1 VGAEKVQGD
10 NLTAVW
16 EKVLQA
22 MQGFQVGLSG
32 IKRGSFMNQVRVFL
46 VDDHAVVRAG
56 IRMLLESKES
66 IDIVGEAESA
76 EEALIKI
83 PELEPDVVV
92 TDLTM
97 PGMSGIELTKTLKV
111 QLKKVRFIALSMHE
125 EPEYVQSFLEAGG
138 SGYVPKSSV
147 ETGLLDAVAAVSRG
161 EYYAPAKLLADLAKE
176 IARPDPYKNEK
187 LTQREREVVRYIAQG
202 LTYKEIS
209 SELGISEKTVAT
221 YRERAAEKLGIKTR
235 AELVRWALEHHIL
248 E

>member
-1 VGAEKVQGD
+1 
-10 NLTAVW
+10 
-16 EKVLQA
+16 
-22 MQGFQVGLSG
+22 MS
-32 IKRGSFMNQVRVFL
+32 QVRVFL

-56 IRMLLESKES
+56 IRMLLESKDS

-76 EEALIKI
+76 EEAIIKA
-83 PELEPDVVV
+83 PSANPDIIV

-97 PGMSGIELTKTLKV
+97 PGMSGIELTRTLKETL
-111 QLKKVRFIALSMHE
+111 QNTRYIALSMHE

-176 IARPDPYKNEK
+176 IAQPDPYRNEK
-187 LTQREREVVRYIAQG
+187 LTTREREVVKFIAQG
-202 LTYKEIS
+202 LTYKEIA

-235 AELVRWALEHHIL
+235 AELVRWALEHDML

>member
-1 VGAEKVQGD
+1 
-10 NLTAVW
+10 
-16 EKVLQA
+16 
-22 MQGFQVGLSG
+22 
-32 IKRGSFMNQVRVFL
+32 MNQVRVFL

-56 IRMLLESKES
+56 IRMLLESKDS

-76 EEALIKI
+76 EEALTKA
-83 PELEPDVVV
+83 PLLNPDIVI

-97 PGMSGIELTKTLKV
+97 PGMSGIELAKNLKENMNKT
-111 QLKKVRFIALSMHE
+111 RFIALSMHE

-176 IARPDPYKNEK
+176 IARPDPYRNEK
-187 LTQREREVVRYIAQG
+187 LTSREREVVRYIAQG
-202 LTYKEIS
+202 LTYKEIAR
-209 SELGISEKTVAT
+209 ELGISEKTVAT

-235 AELVRWALEHHIL
+235 AELVRWALEHDML